1 MDGLR
6 VTLYL
11 FVLLSLLHIHSK
23 ELGLLNTGMY
33 EVLILG
39 GGGGKKLC
47 KLCILDLK
55 MAHLALK
62 IKKKPLVGNDIM

>member
-39 GGGGKKLC
+39 GGVEE
-47 KLCILDLK
+47 
-55 MAHLALK
+55 ALQALHSGPK
-62 IKKKPLVGNDIM
+62 DGSSCLENKKKTPLVGNDIM